1 MLDQSVSDVQK
12 KQGTGTQIKS
22 NVFQMIQDV
31 FEEMAVTHAERE
43 EVASTIASA
52 RAQAAAG
59 DDYEDN
65 LDSVGADEDAKY
77 EAFLKSS
84 LCPL

>member
-1 MLDQSVSDVQK
+1 
-12 KQGTGTQIKS
+12 
-22 NVFQMIQDV
+22 MIQDV